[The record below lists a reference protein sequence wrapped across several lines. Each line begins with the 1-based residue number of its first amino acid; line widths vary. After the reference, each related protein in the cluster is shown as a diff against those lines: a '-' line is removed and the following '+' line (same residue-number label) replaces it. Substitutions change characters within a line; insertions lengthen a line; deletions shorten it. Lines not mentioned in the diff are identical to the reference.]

1 MVNYVCCT
9 RECKLCRDD
18 KVQKNKKKEVKKML
32 RLLVNLVTGTT
43 CKSQKL
49 NRNYKAYT
57 CSSFCLE
64 NTFEEIDFCG

>member
-1 MVNYVCCT
+1 MF
-9 RECKLCRDD
+9 
-18 KVQKNKKKEVKKML
+18 

-57 CSSFCLE
+57 CSSFCLD
-64 NTFEEIDFCG
+64 NTFEDIDFCG

>member
-1 MVNYVCCT
+1 
-9 RECKLCRDD
+9 
-18 KVQKNKKKEVKKML
+18 ML

-43 CKSQKL
+43 CKTQKL